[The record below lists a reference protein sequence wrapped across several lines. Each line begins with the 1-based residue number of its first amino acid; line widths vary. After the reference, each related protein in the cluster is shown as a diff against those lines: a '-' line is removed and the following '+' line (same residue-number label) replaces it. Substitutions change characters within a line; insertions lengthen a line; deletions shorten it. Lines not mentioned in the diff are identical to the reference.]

1 MKMPNAN
8 LARKFDEHTMSFST
22 GDSKVIAK

>member
-1 MKMPNAN
+1 MKMPNAT

-22 GDSKVIAK
+22 DDSKVIAK

>member
-22 GDSKVIAK
+22 DDSKVIAK

>member
-8 LARKFDEHTMSFST
+8 LAPNFDEYSMSFST
-22 GDSKVIAK
+22 DDSKGIAK